1 MIDAAA
7 RHENRSTVDPPA
19 DPGSPGLH
27 SAALHQSLFDG
38 IRHGQMEVRLARS
51 EAEIHAAQTLRY
63 TVFYGEM
70 GAQPTPAMS
79 AAGRDFDRF
88 DVYCD
93 HLLVIDH
100 TESGGRV
107 VGTYRLLRQ
116 SVAERHG
123 GFYTAT
129 EFDVSKLMAYP
140 GEIMELG
147 RACVEAS
154 HRNRATTMQLLWRG
168 IATYTMY
175 YDIKIMFGCASLP
188 GIEPQAIA
196 RPLSYLYYNHLAPEH
211 LRARALPDRYVRM
224 DLLPPR
230 EVDAEA
236 AVAELDARATIAT
249 LSALPP
255 LIKGYLRLGG
265 LIGDGAVID
274 PEFRTTD
281 VCIIVVTDRL
291 TTKYFNHYL
300 RGDGA

>member
-1 MIDAAA
+1 MVEAAA
-7 RHENRSTVDPPA
+7 RHGAS
-19 DPGSPGLH
+19 GLGDI
-27 SAALHQSLFDG
+27 SGNLRPSLYDG
-38 IRHGQMEVRLARS
+38 IRHSQMEVRLARC
-51 EAEIHAAQTLRY
+51 EAEIHAAQVLRFN
-63 TVFYGEM
+63 VFYGEM
-70 GAQPTPAMS
+70 GARPTAEMV

-88 DVYCD
+88 DAYCD

-100 TESGGRV
+100 AGAEGEGGRV
-107 VGTYRLLRQ
+107 VGTYRFLRQ
-116 SVAERHG
+116 SVAEQHG

-129 EFDVSKLMAYP
+129 EFDVTKLMDYP

-147 RACVEAS
+147 RACVDAS

-168 IATYTMY
+168 IATYTVH

-188 GIEPQAIA
+188 GIDPQAIA

-211 LRARALPDRYVRM
+211 LRARALPDRYNRM

-230 EVDAEA
+230 EIDAEA
-236 AVAELDARATIAT
+236 AVAELDARTT

-274 PEFRTTD
+274 PEFQTTD
-281 VCIIVVTDRL
+281 VCIIVVTDRM
-291 TTKYFNHYL
+291 TAKYFNHYI
-300 RGDGA
+300 RGGSAAV